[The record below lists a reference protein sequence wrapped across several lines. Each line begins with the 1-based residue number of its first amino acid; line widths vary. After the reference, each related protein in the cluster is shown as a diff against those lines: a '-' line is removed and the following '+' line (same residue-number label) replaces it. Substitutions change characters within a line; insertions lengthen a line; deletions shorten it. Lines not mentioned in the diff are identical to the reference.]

1 MALYSSE
8 KLLQTNGLNGKHAQQ
23 IHFKNF
29 KNLRFISP
37 FTSNYTSPQNELI
50 TTHYIFYAK
59 KRDFSIEPVKILQN
73 LNV

>member
-1 MALYSSE
+1 MASE
-8 KLLQTNGLNGKHAQQ
+8 NVLQTNGLNGTDGQQ

-29 KNLRFISP
+29 KKLRFISP

-59 KRDFSIEPVKILQN
+59 KRNFSIESVKI
-73 LNV
+73 